1 MANIRKYEI
10 LRRNG
15 RTCQAPQHSQLPHVR
30 HDIGKWTLKQ
40 LLFCYSSHK
49 SSIVEVMGNVSQ
61 QRVQPDNLVLHRLQ
75 RLRLIRAANEKGL
88 CVAQDAGHMPDQI
101 FRRSRP
107 VSRAE
112 IPRTRRERRAELSGY
127 GKQSPPGSG
136 ANIARLIAVAWDD
149 MPQYSRDDPAFAL
162 LEQAFRRVE
171 AISPQEQDA
180 LASQIRVTEFRI
192 LR

>member
-15 RTCQAPQHSQLPHVR
+15 RTCQAPEHSQLPHVR

-75 RLRLIRAANEKGL
+75 RLHLIRAANEKGL

-112 IPRTRRERRAELSGY
+112 YRELGGSAAQSFLGTVSNRRQEVAQTSRA
-127 GKQSPPGSG
+127 
-136 ANIARLIAVAWDD
+136 
-149 MPQYSRDDPAFAL
+149 
-162 LEQAFRRVE
+162 
-171 AISPQEQDA
+171 
-180 LASQIRVTEFRI
+180 
-192 LR
+192 